1 MKNLIFI
8 AAPLLGWFSAQGI
21 KFIFSLR
28 KDGVTVTD
36 AFQSGGMPSSH
47 SSFMIALST
56 IIGLSEGFESAI
68 FGLSLAVSAVIMYD
82 ARGVRLATGQQT
94 EAIKKLASKHKIR
107 VHITNAKGHRIIEVI
122 AGAVLGFVVGC
133 LTYLLFQD

>member
-1 MKNLIFI
+1 MKNFIYI

-47 SSFMIALST
+47 AAFMVALT
-56 IIGLSEGFESAI
+56 TVIGLSEGFSSAV
-68 FGLSLAVSAVIMYD
+68 FGLSLALSAIIAYD

-94 EAIKKLASKHKIR
+94 EAIKQLAAKNKIK
-107 VHITNAKGHRIIEVI
+107 VNITNAKGHRIIEVM
-122 AGAVLGFVVGC
+122 AGAILGIVVGC
-133 LTYLLFQD
+133 LTYIIF

>member
-1 MKNLIFI
+1 MRNLIFI

-47 SSFMIALST
+47 ASFMMSLT
-56 IIGLSEGFESAI
+56 TVIGLVEGFSSAI
-68 FGLSLAVSAVIMYD
+68 FGLSLALSAIIMYD

-94 EAIKKLASKHKIR
+94 EAIKKLATKNSVK
-107 VHITNAKGHRIIEVI
+107 VNITNAKGHRIIEVI
-122 AGAVLGFVVGC
+122 AGAILGIVVGC
-133 LTYLLFQD
+133 LTYLIF

>member
-1 MKNLIFI
+1 MKNFIYI

-47 SSFMIALST
+47 AAFMVALT
-56 IIGLSEGFESAI
+56 TVIGLSEGFSSAV
-68 FGLSLAVSAVIMYD
+68 FGLSLALSAIIAYD

-94 EAIKKLASKHKIR
+94 EVIKQLAAKNKIK
-107 VHITNAKGHRIIEVI
+107 VNITNAKGHRIIEVM
-122 AGAVLGFVVGC
+122 AGAILGIVVGC
-133 LTYLLFQD
+133 LTYIIF

>member
-1 MKNLIFI
+1 MRNLIFI

-47 SSFMIALST
+47 ASFMMSLT
-56 IIGLSEGFESAI
+56 TVIGLVEGFSSAI
-68 FGLSLAVSAVIMYD
+68 FGLSLALSAIIMYD
-82 ARGVRLATGQQT
+82 ARGVILATSQQT
-94 EAIKKLASKHKIR
+94 EAIKKLATKNSVK
-107 VHITNAKGHRIIEVI
+107 VNITNAKGHRIIEVI
-122 AGAVLGFVVGC
+122 AGAILGIVVGC
-133 LTYLLFQD
+133 LTYLIF

>member
-1 MKNLIFI
+1 MENLIFI

-47 SSFMIALST
+47 SAFMLALT
-56 IIGLSEGFESAI
+56 TVIGLSEGFNSAI
-68 FGLSLAVSAVIMYD
+68 FGLSLALSAIIMYD

-94 EAIKKLASKHKIR
+94 EVLKKIANKEKIK

-122 AGAVLGFVVGC
+122 AGAILGVVVGC
-133 LTYLLFQD
+133 LTYIFF

>member
-21 KFIFSLR
+21 KFVFSLR

-47 SSFMIALST
+47 ASFIIALT
-56 IIGLSEGFESAI
+56 TVIGFSEGLDSAI
-68 FGLSLAVSAVIMYD
+68 FGLSLAVSAIIMYD

-94 EAIKKLASKHKIR
+94 EAIKNLANKHKIK
-107 VHITNAKGHRIIEVI
+107 VNITNAKGHRIIEVI
-122 AGAVLGFVVGC
+122 AGAALGFVVGC
-133 LTYLLFQD
+133 LTYLVFSD